1 VSPIRLLPVVAAL
14 AISVSACAAGQGD
27 ATSHEH
33 SPRVIDASVGSV
45 KIANVQV
52 IPATGAALPASPSP
66 TDTSSASPSASPSS
80 SSSAGSSAASSAQAY
95 LTLTISSTQL
105 DELTGA
111 SVGSGGTVTPTSSAS
126 LVVRP
131 GQLLV
136 IGDPQT
142 STGSSG
148 LALAVSGL
156 SQPPVV
162 GTTMSVTL
170 NFRNAGSVTVQ
181 APVRDSQPA

>member
-1 VSPIRLLPVVAAL
+1 VSPIRLLPAVAAL

-33 SPRVIDASVGSV
+33 APRVIGASVGSV
-45 KIANVQV
+45 RVANVQIV
-52 IPATGAALPASPSP
+52 PSTGAALSGSP
-66 TDTSSASPSASPSS
+66 SPSASPSS
-80 SSSAGSSAASSAQAY
+80 GGSADAY
-95 LTLTISSTQL
+95 LTLTIASTQE

-111 SVGSGGTVTPTSSAS
+111 SVADGGTVAPTSPTS
-126 LVVRP
+126 LVVKP

-142 STGSSG
+142 AAGSSG
-148 LALAVSGL
+148 PALAISGM

-162 GTTMSVTL
+162 GTTIPVQLT
-170 NFRNAGSVTVQ
+170 FRNAGTVTVQ
-181 APVRDSQPA
+181 APVRDSQPT